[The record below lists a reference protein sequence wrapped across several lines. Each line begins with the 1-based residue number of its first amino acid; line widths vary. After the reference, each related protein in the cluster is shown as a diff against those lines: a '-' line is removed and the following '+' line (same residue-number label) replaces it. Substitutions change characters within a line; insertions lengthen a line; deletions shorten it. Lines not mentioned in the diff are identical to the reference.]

1 MWGCYYQHP
10 DKLDGGLRHYDIQKH
25 EKVTPGELPIDA
37 FIFVRLIDL
46 FLSRNCRIFNT
57 LYCIVFKIC
66 TFFEIV
72 G

>member
-37 FIFVRLIDL
+37 FIFVR
-46 FLSRNCRIFNT
+46 NN
-57 LYCIVFKIC
+57 
-66 TFFEIV
+66 
-72 G
+72 